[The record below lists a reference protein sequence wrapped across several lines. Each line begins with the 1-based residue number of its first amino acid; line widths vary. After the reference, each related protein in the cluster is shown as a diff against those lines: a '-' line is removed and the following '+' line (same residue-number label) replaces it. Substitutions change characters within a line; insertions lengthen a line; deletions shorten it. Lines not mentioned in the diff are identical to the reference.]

1 MMDDAFQLRQR
12 AAVLRH
18 AADAVG
24 TSSTFVLPQR
34 SGDDVWM
41 GPTAMHFR
49 DDLATVLARLRS
61 AAEELHMAAARL
73 EARAQLADADVL
85 GRAPK

>member
-1 MMDDAFQLRQR
+1 MDDSLQLRQR

-18 AADAVG
+18 GANAVG
-24 TSSTFVLPQR
+24 NSSAFVLPQR

-41 GPTAMHFR
+41 GPTATHFR
-49 DDLATVLARLRS
+49 DDLTTVLARLRS
-61 AAEELHMAAARL
+61 AAEELQLAAARL
-73 EARAQLADADVL
+73 EASAQLADADLL

>member
-1 MMDDAFQLRQR
+1 MDDSLQLRQR

-18 AADAVG
+18 RADVVRN
-24 TSSTFVLPQR
+24 SSAFVLPQR

-41 GPTAMHFR
+41 GPTATHLR
-49 DDLATVLARLRS
+49 DDLTTVLARLRS
-61 AAEELHMAAARL
+61 AAEELQMAAVRL
-73 EARAQLADADVL
+73 EARAQLADADLL